1 MSGVNRGGCRF
12 VVASTNDG
20 KPAVRMELFHD
31 RVPALSEAT
40 LIFDL
45 LTGATPENA
54 KKLAEL
60 MNEWILGISLFSSR

>member
-1 MSGVNRGGCRF
+1 
-12 VVASTNDG
+12 
-20 KPAVRMELFHD
+20 MELFHD